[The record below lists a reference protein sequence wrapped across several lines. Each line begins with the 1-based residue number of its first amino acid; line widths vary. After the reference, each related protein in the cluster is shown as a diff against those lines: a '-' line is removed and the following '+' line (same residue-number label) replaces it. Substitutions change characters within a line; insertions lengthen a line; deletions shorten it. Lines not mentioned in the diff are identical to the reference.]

1 MTRYKA
7 EVRVGQANAA
17 ILAGAEDLSLW
28 TEEELLRGTRKDKN
42 GKWSGRPPKIVPKA
56 VHQELVQ
63 RRMLD
68 AHSLL
73 GENLVKAVQVLVDI
87 ATDKRADA
95 AVRVKAA
102 SLIMDRV
109 LGKVPDKV
117 MLTEDPEPTW
127 AKAIRAGMV
136 QSLIPTAI
144 PADSEDVD
152 APRPHGLR
160 HVSGVTRNRRQ
171 REA

>member
-1 MTRYKA
+1 M
-7 EVRVGQANAA
+7 
-17 ILAGAEDLSLW
+17 
-28 TEEELLRGTRKDKN
+28 DKN
-42 GKWSGRPPKIVPKA
+42 GRFAGRPPKVVPKA
-56 VHQELVQ
+56 IHQELVQ

-73 GENLVKAVQVLVDI
+73 GQNLVKAVQVLVDI

-117 MLTEDPEPTW
+117 MLTDDHEPTW
-127 AKAIRAGMV
+127 AKAIRSGMV
-136 QSLIPTAI
+136 RSIVATGDSPLGL
-144 PADSEDVD
+144 PAAEDED
-152 APRPHGLR
+152 APVPHGL
-160 HVSGVTRNRRQ
+160 HNIPGTARNSRQ

>member
-87 ATDKRADA
+87 ASDKRADA